1 VQWVDHIDYGFDET
15 RKAEFARAIKL
26 YYPQLDD
33 SRLQPAYTGIRPK
46 ISKAGEPA
54 ADFCF
59 RGPAEHGDCPYV
71 ALYGIESPGLTASLA
86 IAEHVVALLVGSGAA
101 RPASVMGQH
110 G

>member
-1 VQWVDHIDYGFDET
+1 MGHHIDYGFDET

-54 ADFCF
+54 ADFLFSWSGRARRLPVC
-59 RGPAEHGDCPYV
+59 R
-71 ALYGIESPGLTASLA
+71 SLRHRVTGSDRFIA
-86 IAEHVVALLVGSGAA
+86 IAEHVVALLRETVCAC
-101 RPASVMGQH
+101 
-110 G
+110 